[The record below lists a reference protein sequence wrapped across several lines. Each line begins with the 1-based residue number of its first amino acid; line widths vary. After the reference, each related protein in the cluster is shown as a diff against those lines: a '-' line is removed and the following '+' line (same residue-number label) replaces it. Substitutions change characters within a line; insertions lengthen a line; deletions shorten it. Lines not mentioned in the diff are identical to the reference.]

1 MHLDFHYLIN
11 IIPQLLKYL
20 PIVLFIAFCSFF
32 FAVVIGI
39 VFSIIIERKIPVI
52 YYITLVLVSFFR
64 GVPSL
69 VQIFILYF
77 GLPQLVPALSSIN
90 AMTAVIMALSIR
102 NAAYLSE
109 VFRSALISV
118 DPGQYE
124 AALSVSMTRRQ
135 AYWKVIF
142 PQAARIAIPP
152 SGTFL
157 IMILK
162 DTSLAFTIGVV
173 DMFAQ
178 AKLMAAASYNF
189 LESYLAIGLIYWVL
203 TAVISLLQ
211 SVLEKYISRPYRR
224 V

>member
-1 MHLDFHYLIN
+1 MHFDFAYMLG
-11 IIPQLLKYL
+11 IIPELLKYL
-20 PIVLFIAFCSFF
+20 PVVLFIGVLSFIL
-32 FAVVIGI
+32 AVVVGLGFAAVIHRRVVMLYPI
-39 VFSIIIERKIPVI
+39 V
-52 YYITLVLVSFFR
+52 LVLISFFR

-77 GLPQLVPALSSIN
+77 GLPQLVPALSAMN
-90 AMTAVIMALSIR
+90 AMTAVILALSIR

-109 VFRSALISV
+109 VFRSALMAV
-118 DPGQYE
+118 EPGQYE

-135 AYWKVIF
+135 ALWQVVL

-152 SGTFL
+152 AGTFF

-178 AKLMAAASYNF
+178 AKIMAAASYNF
-189 LESYLAIGLIYWVL
+189 LEAYLAVGLIYWVV
-203 TAVISLLQ
+203 TAAFSYGQ
-211 SVLEKYISRPYRR
+211 SRLERRVSQPYRR
-224 V
+224 N